1 MAIAYEAVD
10 FKSIACAEAK
20 PWLRYCAGRIN
31 KDIQIN
37 KDIFFCWKKEVK
49 KKLLDVVKQLQQ
61 YELNKGYIILVQN
74 GIFFVGTGKDAVLL
88 HDILGLQVIC
98 LKENVCKVGIP
109 VKSIEKYINLL
120 VSNDIS
126 FVLYKYL
133 NEENDKRL
141 NYETIFR
148 FSGQKI
154 FEVRNNID
162 NCEKCKRKK
171 ENEKEIIE
179 RLKENGKSLEQNTNN
194 LCIKC

>member
-1 MAIAYEAVD
+1 MKFLE
-10 FKSIACAEAK
+10 
-20 PWLRYCAGRIN
+20 
-31 KDIQIN
+31 
-37 KDIFFCWKKEVK
+37 
-49 KKLLDVVKQLQQ
+49 VVKELQQ
-61 YELNKGYIILVQN
+61 YELNKGYIILVQK

-98 LKENVCKVGIP
+98 LKDNVCKVGIP

-126 FVLYKYL
+126 FVLYQFLHDK
-133 NEENDKRL
+133 NEKGRQ
-141 NYETIFR
+141 YETIFR

-171 ENEKEIIE
+171 EKGEKYEEI
-179 RLKENGKSLEQNTNN
+179 
-194 LCIKC
+194 